1 MGTQWM
7 RVKLK
12 IKNIENHKPAKIS
25 HHPQNDPKTVA
36 TKRRQLCRLWR
47 QLADQ
52 EFSTTGTAVP
62 RVFSTKKRKM
72 ETWWKSTFGPQNHE
86 NEGFRPSIHGG
97 NICWGLCGNIWMFP
111 KIVGF
116 PQIIHFNQFSI
127 IFTIHFGGPP
137 LFLETPKSIF
147 NITEENSGSFRPR
160 IKHDVLFFKLIVFF
174 C

>member
-1 MGTQWM
+1 M
-7 RVKLK
+7 K
-12 IKNIENHKPAKIS
+12 
-25 HHPQNDPKTVA
+25 
-36 TKRRQLCRLWR
+36 
-47 QLADQ
+47 
-52 EFSTTGTAVP
+52 
-62 RVFSTKKRKM
+62 
-72 ETWWKSTFGPQNHE
+72 

-147 NITEENSGSFRPR
+147 NITEENSGSFCPR
-160 IKHDVLFFKLIVFF
+160 IKHDVFFFLADCIFLLIWDPFERKAVERMFFLCATKQSCHWHFWGEFGCTVFVRRQCRLVVKLRKTNLDFYPSHFGSFRIGTYIYINLPTGSPRILG
-174 C
+174 